1 MMHIRQQSGVLNCTS
16 IVTMSVQC
24 GYLTRSN
31 HKGAEYASD
40 IFLIYLAHASL
51 VFCYVS
57 FDLSV
62 APMYPW
68 E

>member
-1 MMHIRQQSGVLNCTS
+1 MMNIRQQSEVLNCTS

-31 HKGAEYASD
+31 HKGAEYL
-40 IFLIYLAHASL
+40 LIYLAHDSL
-51 VFCYVS
+51 VLCYVS
-57 FDLSV
+57 VDLSV